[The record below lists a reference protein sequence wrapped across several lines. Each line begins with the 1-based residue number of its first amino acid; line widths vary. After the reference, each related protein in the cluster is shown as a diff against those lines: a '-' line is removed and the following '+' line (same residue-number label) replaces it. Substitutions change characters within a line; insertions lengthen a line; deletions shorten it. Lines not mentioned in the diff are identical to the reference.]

1 LDENGAPLLAERRID
16 VTGQVDLSR
25 DRTIHVRAS
34 CTESPQGTLGD
45 RGVEVRFPVEF
56 FVESTE
62 PVKRVCIASARLNE
76 ESPCDFSGT
85 PSLVLRRL
93 EPRESVWD
101 LAKSCHST
109 IADLLAANQ
118 LEDESAIPHKQLL
131 LIPRKRA

>member
-1 LDENGAPLLAERRID
+1 M
-16 VTGQVDLSR
+16 
-25 DRTIHVRAS
+25 
-34 CTESPQGTLGD
+34 
-45 RGVEVRFPVEF
+45 RFPVEF

-76 ESPCDFSGT
+76 ESPCDFSGK
-85 PSLVLRRL
+85 PSRVLRRL